1 MQTETI
7 ERIPK
12 GRDFTSVVATA
23 PGAQSEAYSGG
34 LQVDGASGSENR
46 FILDG
51 MDTTALQSGT
61 SNKTVFTD
69 FIQEVQVKSSG
80 YNAEFGGATGGVVSA
95 ITKSGSNAFRGSV
108 GTYFTSDALR
118 ADNRDLQRINPF
130 DDETVETVRS
140 PVDDRTY
147 WNPVF
152 DLGGPVLQ
160 DRIWFYGGYAWSG
173 DDTNRTVKF
182 LNSPTHEQRT
192 YSSNSKDN
200 YLNWNVNTQLSS
212 DVRLKVSGANT
223 FGTQRG
229 TLPTALRDGFT
240 YEGEKLYGYSDGS
253 WSADE
258 EAMKDLYERTGSDT
272 VNNVFS
278 ANLDWVLTP
287 TLFTNITAGSYRY
300 NTTTPADFAGQAT
313 RHYFSTSNV
322 TYLPGVIP
330 DDLRFGTGYQDVK
343 TSARTEMALY
353 SRMFLNANTIWYKSL
368 GGQHTFKAGMRYER
382 VDQESND
389 GEQFP
394 RIMLSWNSSTTDIS
408 NNSVRGPYGY
418 FRVRQ
423 IVTLG
428 RGQLEQLQLLAA
440 GCVDDQ
446 QQADD
451 QRRRAGRERVGP
463 VLHQD
468 ARCGRHRVR
477 LRRQDRPARGLRLR
491 RQGRQPLEALRQLTA
506 TSSTS
511 RSCRCRWA
519 RSAPTAGS
527 TTTSRS
533 TPTTGRRSTART
545 A

>member
-1 MQTETI
+1 MQSRGYVGALILIAALLCAGPAMAQEQSGTIEGIVKDASGGVLPGVVVEARSPQVVGASTTVTDGQGIYRFPALPPGRYELTAELQGFTAPKIQAVLALGQLLKVELTMSVAGVSESVVVTGEAPLIDAKQNAQFATVQTETI

-51 MDTTALQSGT
+51 MDTTALKSGT

-69 FIQEVQVKSSG
+69 FIQEVQVKSAG

-152 DLGGPVLQ
+152 DLGGPVLH

-313 RHYFSTSNV
+313 RHVFSTTNIV
-322 TYLPGVIP
+322 LP
-330 DDLRFGTGYQDVK
+330 
-343 TSARTEMALY
+343 
-353 SRMFLNANTIWYKSL
+353 
-368 GGQHTFKAGMRYER
+368 
-382 VDQESND
+382 
-389 GEQFP
+389 
-394 RIMLSWNSSTTDIS
+394 
-408 NNSVRGPYGY
+408 
-418 FRVRQ
+418 
-423 IVTLG
+423 
-428 RGQLEQLQLLAA
+428 
-440 GCVDDQ
+440 
-446 QQADD
+446 
-451 QRRRAGRERVGP
+451 
-463 VLHQD
+463 
-468 ARCGRHRVR
+468 R
-477 LRRQDRPARGLRLR
+477 LTRLI
-491 RQGRQPLEALRQLTA
+491 
-506 TSSTS
+506 
-511 RSCRCRWA
+511 
-519 RSAPTAGS
+519 
-527 TTTSRS
+527 
-533 TPTTGRRSTART
+533 
-545 A
+545 